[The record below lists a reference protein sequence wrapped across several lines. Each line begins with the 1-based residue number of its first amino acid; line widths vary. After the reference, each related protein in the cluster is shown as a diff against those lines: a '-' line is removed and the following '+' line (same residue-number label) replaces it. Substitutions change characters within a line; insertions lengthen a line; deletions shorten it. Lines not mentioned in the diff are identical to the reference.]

1 MEMTEQRAVE
11 VIAAPKK
18 RKVSPNSLANLR
30 PIKKGEVRN
39 PGGRPKG
46 LERIIREQTKDGSEI
61 VRVFLS
67 VFNGEVQPDGNLP
80 STKDRMQAAEWLT
93 ERGYGKVKD
102 QVELSGDAVNPVTML
117 VAAVNKEFYKR

>member
-61 VRVFLS
+61 VKVFLS

>member
-1 MEMTEQRAVE
+1 MTEQREVE

-67 VFNGEVQPDGNLP
+67 VFNGEVQPDGDLP
-80 STKDRMQAAEWLT
+80 SAKDRMQAAEWLT

-102 QVELSGDAVNPVTML
+102 QVELSGDSVNPVTML

>member
-1 MEMTEQRAVE
+1 MTEQRATE

-30 PIKKGEVRN
+30 PIKKGEIRN

>member
-1 MEMTEQRAVE
+1 MTEQRVVE

-30 PIKKGEVRN
+30 PIKKGEIRN

>member
-1 MEMTEQRAVE
+1 MEMTEQREVE
-11 VIAAPKK
+11 VIATPKK

-102 QVELSGDAVNPVTML
+102 QVELSGDAVSPVTML

>member
-1 MEMTEQRAVE
+1 MEMTEQRVVE

>member
-1 MEMTEQRAVE
+1 MEMTEQRVVE

-102 QVELSGDAVNPVTML
+102 QVELSGDSVNPVTML